1 MKPLQ
6 HESLIPLYHQLIER
20 LKNSIE
26 KGHWTLGDKIPSE
39 NQLMEQF
46 GVSRNTVKKAIEE
59 LVQEGILYRIQGK
72 GTFVAKPKL
81 QQSLMGFYSFSKVLK
96 EKGLN
101 PKDIILK
108 IEEVKPNAK
117 IKEALQLSENVNVI
131 EMKRLRCAEDEP
143 YILESSFI
151 PKHVVTD
158 IEQLK
163 KVGEISLYDLFS
175 QQFNTVV
182 TRANEAFEPV
192 LIRADESEYLQTEVG
207 RPALLLE
214 RTAYDTNG
222 IPVEF
227 CISIVRGD
235 RCRFYTELT

>member
-6 HESLIPLYHQLIER
+6 QNSVIPLYYQLMDRLRELIE
-20 LKNSIE
+20 KENW
-26 KGHWTLGDKIPSE
+26 KPGDRIPSE
-39 NQLMEQF
+39 NQLMDEY
-46 GVSRNTVKKAIEE
+46 GVSRNTAKKAIEE

-96 EKGLN
+96 ENGLH

-108 IEEVKPNAK
+108 IEEVKPSRK
-117 IKEALQLSENVNVI
+117 IIDALQLDENENVI
-131 EMKRLRCAEDEP
+131 EVKRLRCANDDP

-151 PKHVVTD
+151 PKSVVTD
-158 IEQLK
+158 IEHLK
-163 KVGEISLYDLFS
+163 KVGEISLYDLFA
-175 QQFNTVV
+175 QQFKVV
-182 TRANEAFEPV
+182 VSRAKEAFEPV
-192 LIRADESEYLQTEVG
+192 LIRAEESGYLQTKEG

-214 RTAYDTNG
+214 RIAYDTVER
-222 IPVEF
+222 PVEF

>member
-26 KGHWTLGDKIPSE
+26 KGHWKLGDKIPSE

-222 IPVEF
+222 VPVEF

>member
-6 HESLIPLYHQLIER
+6 HESLIPLYHQLMER
-20 LKNSIE
+20 LKDSIE
-26 KGHWTLGDKIPSE
+26 KGHWVLGDKIPSE
-39 NQLMEQF
+39 NQLMDQF
-46 GVSRNTVKKAIEE
+46 GVSRNTAKKAIEE
-59 LVQEGILYRIQGK
+59 LVQEGILYRVQGK

-108 IEEVKPNAK
+108 IEEIKPNVK
-117 IKEALQLSENVNVI
+117 IKEALQLSEDVNVI

-143 YILESSFI
+143 FILESSFI

-163 KVGEISLYDLFS
+163 RVGEISLYDLFS
-175 QQFNTVV
+175 QHFNTVV

-192 LIRADESEYLQTEVG
+192 LIRADESKYLQTEEG

-214 RTAYDTNG
+214 RTAYDING
-222 IPVEF
+222 VPVEF

>member
-222 IPVEF
+222 VPVEF

>member
-151 PKHVVTD
+151 PKYVVTD

-182 TRANEAFEPV
+182 TRANEAFEPI
-192 LIRADESEYLQTEVG
+192 LIRTDESEYLQTEVG

-222 IPVEF
+222 VPVEF

>member
-6 HESLIPLYHQLIER
+6 HESLIPLYHQLMER
-20 LKNSIE
+20 LKDSIE
-26 KGHWTLGDKIPSE
+26 KGHWALGDKIPSE
-39 NQLMEQF
+39 NQLMDQF
-46 GVSRNTVKKAIEE
+46 GVSRNTAKKAIEE

-108 IEEVKPNAK
+108 IEEIKPNVK
-117 IKEALQLSENVNVI
+117 IKEALQLNEDVNVI

-143 YILESSFI
+143 FILESSFI

-163 KVGEISLYDLFS
+163 RVGEISLYDLFS
-175 QQFNTVV
+175 QHFNTAV

-192 LIRADESEYLQTEVG
+192 LIRADESKYLQTEEG

-214 RTAYDTNG
+214 RTAYDING
-222 IPVEF
+222 VPVEF

>member
-6 HESLIPLYHQLIER
+6 HESVIPLYHQLMER
-20 LKNSIE
+20 LKDSIE
-26 KGHWTLGDKIPSE
+26 KGRWTPGDKILSE
-39 NQLMEQF
+39 NQLMDQF
-46 GVSRNTVKKAIEE
+46 GVSRNTSKKAIDE
-59 LVQEGILYRIQGK
+59 LVQEGILFRIQGK

-108 IEEVKPNAK
+108 IEEGKPTAK
-117 IKEALQLSENVNVI
+117 IRNALQLGEDENII
-131 EMKRLRCAEDEP
+131 EMKRLRCADNEP

-151 PKHVVTD
+151 PKNLIKDT
-158 IEQLK
+158 EQLK
-163 KVGEISLYDLFS
+163 KVGEISLYDLFAK
-175 QQFNTVV
+175 QFNIVV
-182 TRANEAFEPV
+182 TRAKEAFEPV
-192 LIRADESEYLQTEVG
+192 LIRAEESEYLQTEVG

-214 RTAYDTNG
+214 RTAYEVNG
-222 IPVEF
+222 LPVEF

>member
-6 HESLIPLYHQLIER
+6 HESVIPLYHQLMER
-20 LKNSIE
+20 LKGSIE
-26 KGHWTLGDKIPSE
+26 NGQWSPGDKIPSE
-39 NQLMEQF
+39 NQLMDQF
-46 GVSRNTVKKAIEE
+46 GVSRNTAKKAIEE
-59 LVQEGILYRIQGK
+59 LVQVGSLYRIQGK

-96 EKGLN
+96 EKGMN

-108 IEEVKPNAK
+108 IEEVKPTAK
-117 IKEALQLSENVNVI
+117 IMDALQLSEEEDVI
-131 EMKRLRCAEDEP
+131 EMKRLRCADHEP

-151 PKHVVTD
+151 PKHVVSNM
-158 IEQLK
+158 EQLK
-163 KVGEISLYDLFS
+163 KVGEISLYDLFL
-175 QQFNTVV
+175 QQFNIVV
-182 TRANEAFEPV
+182 TKAKEAFEPV
-192 LIRADESEYLQTEVG
+192 LIRGDESEYLQTEEG

-214 RTAYDTNG
+214 RTAYDSNG
-222 IPVEF
+222 LPVEF